1 MPGAHVFVD
10 ETKRGGLVVAAAIVA
25 PERLQPMRGLMRGQ
39 LLKGQSHL
47 HFTKEKDDRRGE
59 IVTALCSSG
68 VLIDVYQAAQ
78 SDPRKAREAC
88 LRQLVADLA
97 STGAHRL
104 VIEQDDSLIK
114 SDQAVLYSAVR
125 QAQVEH
131 TLAYAHMPKRSEPLL
146 WIADAA
152 AWCWTHRGWKTRI
165 QPIINTVRTVP

>member
-1 MPGAHVFVD
+1 MPGEHVFVD
-10 ETKRGGLVVAAAIVA
+10 ETKHGGLVVAAAIIA

-68 VLIDVYQAAQ
+68 V
-78 SDPRKAREAC
+78 
-88 LRQLVADLA
+88 
-97 STGAHRL
+97 
-104 VIEQDDSLIK
+104 
-114 SDQAVLYSAVR
+114 R

-131 TLAYAHMPKRSEPLL
+131 ILTYAHLPKRSEPLL
-146 WIADAA
+146 WIADAT

-165 QPIINTVRTVP
+165 QPLINIVRTLP